1 MRGDLRDFE
10 VERPRTLAAAL
21 ARLAAPERPCPLA
34 GGSDLYVA
42 IEAGRAPA
50 RRYLDLSRLDELRG
64 IVADRGALRLGALT
78 TYTDLR
84 RSRLVARRAPV
95 LAEMAA
101 TVGAA
106 AIQNRGTLGG
116 SLGNA
121 SPASDPAPVLL
132 VLDAEIELAA
142 RRGRAVER
150 RRVPI
155 ARFFTSYRETAMRA
169 DELVVA
175 IRIPAAALDGWRHAY
190 RKVGARRAQAISKLV
205 VATAVRTGG
214 RPRRFAGVRIALGSV
229 APVSM
234 RATATEE
241 LLLGGRLD
249 DDALLDTAR
258 RRLRE
263 EIAPIDDLRS
273 TAAYRARVAGNLL
286 EEMLRG

>member
-1 MRGDLRDFE
+1 VRGDLRDFE

-21 ARLAAPERPCPLA
+21 ARLAESERPCPIA
-34 GGSDLYVA
+34 GGTDLYVA

-50 RRYLDLSRLDELRG
+50 RRFLDLSRLDDLRG
-64 IVADRGALRLGALT
+64 ITGDRGGLRLGALT
-78 TYTDLR
+78 TYSDLR
-84 RSRLVARRAPV
+84 RSRRVARRVPL

-116 SLGNA
+116 SLLNA

-132 VLDAEIELAA
+132 VLDAEVELAA
-142 RRGRAVER
+142 RRGRAVECR
-150 RRVPI
+150 RLPI
-155 ARFFTSYRETAMRA
+155 AAFFTAYRETAARPA
-169 DELVVA
+169 ELVVA

-205 VATAVRTGG
+205 MATAVRLEG
-214 RPRRFAGVRIALGSV
+214 RPRRIAGIRIALGSV
-229 APVSM
+229 APVPL

-249 DDALLDTAR
+249 DEALLDAAR
-258 RRLRE
+258 RRLRA

-273 TAAYRARVAGNLL
+273 TAAYRSRVAGNLL